1 VTCLRTRLP
10 NSFVLCDCLSV
21 AMTDQDKLEAVVDLG
36 DEVILLYKDPAQ
48 KQPEDNASFTEIKD
62 FESLRFQ
69 RTDGPYVLWPAKDGM
84 GSYTKGLIMPDCLKQ
99 GWRLEVEVQLVHS
112 RSLYKPILQF
122 NLEW

>member
-1 VTCLRTRLP
+1 
-10 NSFVLCDCLSV
+10 
-21 AMTDQDKLEAVVDLG
+21 MDLG

-48 KQPEDNASFTEIKD
+48 KQPEDNASFTGIKD

-99 GWRLEVEVQLVHS
+99 GWRLEVGGMK
-112 RSLYKPILQF
+112 YPITVKGQGVCCATF
-122 NLEW
+122 GQNQHIGAKSSK